1 MKHASRGAVILSLVC
16 GAAAAAEYTPSEL
29 QSMIAAGKTPD
40 TLTPTTDIK
49 DANFPVCRAM
59 VNATIGALSHPVVYP
74 VVVVAD
80 NPSTYAK
87 KLWLN
92 DAVMVFTC
100 TSADGKF
107 TTTTAKY
114 K

>member
-1 MKHASRGAVILSLVC
+1 MKNTVIGAAVLSLVC
-16 GAAAAAEYTPSEL
+16 SAAAATEYTPSEL
-29 QSMIAAGKTPD
+29 QGMIAAGKTPD
-40 TLTPTTDIK
+40 TLPSTTDIK
-49 DANFPVCRAM
+49 DVDFSMCRAI
-59 VNATIGALSHPVVYP
+59 VNATIGALNHPVVYP

-100 TSADGKF
+100 SAAGGKF